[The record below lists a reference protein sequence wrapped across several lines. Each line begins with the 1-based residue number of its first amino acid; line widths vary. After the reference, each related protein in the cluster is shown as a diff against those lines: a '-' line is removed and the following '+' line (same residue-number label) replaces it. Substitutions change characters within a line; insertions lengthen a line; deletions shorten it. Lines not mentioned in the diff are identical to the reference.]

1 MNWSIMKI
9 KYMIMKKI
17 IICSILFASMA
28 VCSES
33 GAVAMPRHLTSQSVL
48 LSSEWEYLG
57 EVEVYYRNYSGYH
70 EWNQSRRGLYV
81 RVIDGYAFYKIK
93 DTYEDYK
100 VNKNHEYNPNANSG
114 QYQYSCKYVAGQYYI
129 KDISI

>member
-57 EVEVYYRNYSGYH
+57 NVTAYYSYGYGNN
-70 EWNQSRRGLYV
+70 WNSISLGLYV

-114 QYQYSCKYVAGQYYI
+114 QYQYSCKYVAGRYYI

>member
-1 MNWSIMKI
+1 
-9 KYMIMKKI
+9 
-17 IICSILFASMA
+17 MA

-57 EVEVYYRNYSGYH
+57 NVTAYYSYGYGNN
-70 EWNQSRRGLYV
+70 WNSISLGLYV

-114 QYQYSCKYVAGQYYI
+114 QYQYSCKYVAGRYYI